1 MYRRTMHIGIDS
13 HAAEHSGEGNS
24 TYIQNLIL
32 ALVGLDGDHTLALL
46 AADPSHP
53 FYRSLPAGARCR
65 ISSIGRHGGVARTA
79 WALPRAAR
87 RERVDC
93 LHVQYFAPPLYR
105 RPVVVTVHDLGF
117 LHVPDSFPSG
127 LRFAMRV
134 LVPWSVRR
142 AARVIT
148 DSEFSRND
156 MVARYQVS
164 PQKIVVIRLSAPD
177 RFRPMDM
184 TETSRILARYGL
196 KPGFLFS
203 LGRLNRRK
211 NLARLLMAYRALRA
225 DGIRDVPLVVAGKP
239 DYGARDLRAAAGFEA
254 FEGIHWVGL
263 IPDDD
268 LPAFYAGAR
277 CFVYP
282 SLFEGFGLPLLE
294 AMASECPVISS
305 DRAALPE
312 LVGDA
317 GLLVD
322 PERVEAI
329 AEAMRRVLTDASLRT
344 ELRERGLRR
353 SRQFTWQE
361 TARRTLEVYRQ
372 AAARCRAGSAGG
384 LVGS

>member
-1 MYRRTMHIGIDS
+1 MHIGIDS

-46 AADPSHP
+46 AADPYHP

-177 RFRPMDM
+177 RFRPMDV

-239 DYGARDLRAAAGFEA
+239 DYGARDLRGPAGFEA

-344 ELRERGLRR
+344 ELREQGLRR

-361 TARRTLEVYRQ
+361 TARRTLAVYRQ
-372 AAARCRAGSAGG
+372 ATAR
-384 LVGS
+384 